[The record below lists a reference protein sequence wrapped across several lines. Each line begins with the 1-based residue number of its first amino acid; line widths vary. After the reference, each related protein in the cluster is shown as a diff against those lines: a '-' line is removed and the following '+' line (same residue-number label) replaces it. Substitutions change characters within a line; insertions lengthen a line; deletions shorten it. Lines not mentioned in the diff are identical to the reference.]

1 MNFHRF
7 SQKRWEFIICH
18 CDVIGWLLVGSS
30 LLIHYGLYFK
40 TIWTI
45 LDYFVMAS
53 QPSTCPKGISVI
65 QVAGSILHCQK
76 LDHRKRQLVKSSFV
90 SWSTYKTST
99 ECSGKAC
106 VAIGVPRKWP
116 EKPYSEVENHQGAV
130 PLWISIGLP
139 HRFHLIAEA
148 YQVLQRLARRS
159 AAKDSFRITR
169 LLRGASHL
177 ANGLYPSSVIYGLYM
192 ASNMAFIYVSSCFPM

>member
-1 MNFHRF
+1 
-7 SQKRWEFIICH
+7 
-18 CDVIGWLLVGSS
+18 
-30 LLIHYGLYFK
+30 
-40 TIWTI
+40 
-45 LDYFVMAS
+45 
-53 QPSTCPKGISVI
+53 
-65 QVAGSILHCQK
+65 
-76 LDHRKRQLVKSSFV
+76 
-90 SWSTYKTST
+90 
-99 ECSGKAC
+99 
-106 VAIGVPRKWP
+106 
-116 EKPYSEVENHQGAV
+116 V

-192 ASNMAFIYVSSCFPM
+192 ASNMAFIYVFSCFPM